1 MGKTRR
7 TADLVSDD
15 NIFVD
20 IANDRVGIGSTI
32 PSSTLNVVGIVS
44 ATSFVGDGANISNVP
59 YTSLTGV
66 TTNIVA
72 DTTPQLGGD
81 LDLNSQNITGT
92 GNANITG
99 VVTATS
105 FKGDGS
111 GLTKVFSAVNFILS

>member
-20 IANDRVGIGSTI
+20 TTNDRVGIGSTI
-32 PSSTLNVVGIVS
+32 PTSTLNVVGVVS
-44 ATSFVGDGANISNVP
+44 
-59 YTSLTGV
+59 
-66 TTNIVA
+66 
-72 DTTPQLGGD
+72 
-81 LDLNSQNITGT
+81 
-92 GNANITG
+92 
-99 VVTATS
+99 ATS

>member
-20 IANDRVGIGSTI
+20 TANDRVGIGSTI
-32 PSSTLNVVGIVS
+32 PSSTLNVVGVVS
-44 ATSFVGDGANISNVP
+44 
-59 YTSLTGV
+59 
-66 TTNIVA
+66 
-72 DTTPQLGGD
+72 
-81 LDLNSQNITGT
+81 
-92 GNANITG
+92 
-99 VVTATS
+99 ATS

>member
-20 IANDRVGIGSTI
+20 ITNDRVGIGSTI
-32 PSSTLNVVGIVS
+32 PTSTLDVVGIVS
-44 ATSFVGDGANISNVP
+44 
-59 YTSLTGV
+59 
-66 TTNIVA
+66 
-72 DTTPQLGGD
+72 
-81 LDLNSQNITGT
+81 
-92 GNANITG
+92 
-99 VVTATS
+99 ATS